1 MIKFEKINADEL
13 HEKYSLFRDYM
24 HSDNGVEIRHC
35 VNFIATCKLI
45 ITW

>member
-13 HEKYSLFRDYM
+13 HEKNLFRDYVR
-24 HSDNGVEIRHC
+24 SDNGVEIRHC
-35 VNFIATCKLI
+35 VNCMATCKLI